1 MGEGMVMSMQNER
14 DPRTIL
20 VREKY
25 FSLRP
30 KPLERW
36 LWQQGLPQ
44 AAERVFW
51 LHWEEGMK
59 RGDWCS
65 ELALRQ
71 VAREC
76 CVDASTVTRAYQL
89 LKSLDLI
96 RRQDP
101 GRDPANPFQQAIAVT
116 EVRVPRALLNEL
128 GRAPSRGLK
137 HAQAPQGASPKAQRE
152 EGSPVNGKNV
162 EAAPSASQAIPTS
175 SKALTRVES
184 AALMRKLSE
193 RERTAFFVAS
203 RDRLTDMAF
212 DADTVLS
219 PEDQRS
225 VIELLTRI
233 SSASPAVAVAPSA
246 SASRSPAQFA
256 KERRLSPLEAARV
269 RKYVLALVPATAGA
283 EVFRQVLWSVEE
295 GALRRFEPRLAINI
309 ALKKIREGAWSRPN
323 RMPPNWLRPA
333 VPEACS
339 AA

>member
-1 MGEGMVMSMQNER
+1 MSMQNAR
-14 DPRTIL
+14 DPRTVL

-76 CVDASTVTRAYQL
+76 CVDTSTVTRAYQL
-89 LKSLDLI
+89 LKGLDLI

-116 EVRVPRALLNEL
+116 EVRVPRALVSEL
-128 GRAPSRGLK
+128 GRAPNRAAKRSQPSET
-137 HAQAPQGASPKAQRE
+137 APKAAGCQDMPM
-152 EGSPVNGKNV
+152 SKTPSQ
-162 EAAPSASQAIPTS
+162 AAPNVSQSVPAPF
-175 SKALTRVES
+175 KALTRVES

-193 RERTAFFVAS
+193 HERAAFFMAS

-212 DADTVLS
+212 DADTTLTA
-219 PEDQRS
+219 EERRS
-225 VIELLTRI
+225 AIALLARI
-233 SSASPAVAVAPSA
+233 SGATPAAAAAPSA
-246 SASRSPAQFA
+246 SAYQAPAPFA
-256 KERRLSPLEAARV
+256 KERRLSPLEAARA
-269 RKYVLALVPATAGA
+269 RKHVLALLPAPAGA

-295 GALRRFEPRLAINI
+295 GVLRRFEPRLAVNI

-323 RMPPNWLRPA
+323 RMPPNWLRAA
-333 VPEACS
+333 VPEVCS